1 MFIDRAEIK
10 LTAGKGGDGIVSFRR
25 EIFEPHG
32 GPDGGDGGRGGD
44 IIFKVDTG
52 LQTLMDFRYKRV
64 YKADDGENG
73 KRKNQ
78 YGKNAKALVIKVP
91 QGTVIFEKET
101 NKLVADLSD
110 EFSEIVLLKGGRGGR
125 GNTHFKTSKRQAPNF
140 KKNGLKGQSLD
151 VVLELKSIADVGLIG
166 LPNVGKSSLLKIIT
180 NSKPKISNY
189 HFTTLFPNLGLV
201 ENFDKSFIIA
211 DIPGLI
217 EGASEG
223 IGLGHDFLRHIER
236 TSLLLHIIDVSSSEY
251 RNPIEDYKLIREELR
266 KYSTELVKRKEIV
279 FLNKYDLVSDDDKIK
294 EILDYF
300 KDNDIT
306 YFLTSNITRKGIKEG
321 INEITSLLEKIE
333 KPDIFTNVEHFEFE
347 DNKDEVIY
355 YIEDGEFILEG
366 EKIERL
372 FNEINFF
379 SVDSIRHFQKVLK
392 NIGVYDNLKEMGLKD
407 KDIIRILGYA
417 FEYRE

>member
-251 RNPIEDYKLIREELR
+251 RNPIDDYKLIREELR